1 MGVIQLYSAVNSSYA
16 VSVAARIDDGS
27 RRVEAITLSA
37 RDSGGTAF
45 GPAEFR
51 INTPFVLP
59 SDLVMGGR
67 LKTWAE
73 IQKDIR
79 DLREAADA
87 KASATR
93 EKARDLLRETLA
105 SCSIDLTANAG
116 GFLAI
121 DGVGFAGATATA
133 RLSVDLVLLDPTL
146 TPKPAD
152 DVAILTATLS
162 AAGKVDFAGSVCGA
176 AMRLDVVVT
185 RGGLINAI
193 PSISVDAPA
202 GIKLP
207 AFDFRWPKIDWPSLD
222 WARLDATRLAT
233 LLRFDLP
240 IPKFGD
246 LDQPLHVNW
255 TQPPEI
261 AFGIGAQK
269 KLTIA
274 TGQAGQGQLVC
285 DTSDSAGAPIVQD
298 IAGITDFRVDLA
310 ANAALTVAGT
320 IKSTNLTID
329 LPGKTIDQPD
339 ALPFT
344 IEIDPGTL
352 RIRIALDL
360 ILPQAAGADIVAT
373 LDLPRVLIRAKSD
386 PALLL
391 ALHAAYEQTYDSTTG
406 ESRGKL
412 TTLEIVEPYP
422 VALIALGVREAAD
435 AGAALIRLIGAIRL
449 PKPGVPDTGLLA
461 VLERIAAMAG
471 AAVKW
476 LVRQAGSAVDML
488 LGVAE
493 AVGRSLEQLVRFMRD
508 ALAGLTAGEP
518 HVAIEVRLD
527 SRTFAVR
534 QILISPAWKASP
546 NADFSGEALGLE
558 VTVPLDWRPSLV
570 IDLEGPASIALIALQ
585 GQGHTSFT
593 LGTDLWLSREAGIE
607 SLRDTDSDGRRADK
621 RLIQVSATLKTDQPI
636 VLFRFSAGKATFFGR
651 MEAAVTSLL
660 ENAVSIASVSGPISY
675 QPVDWANDIEVQGQI
690 APGATERLLPFLQ
703 SSKGSAGP
711 GFLDNLNQYISVKP
725 GAAKK
730 GDSGV
735 VVLPLDAEL
744 NIKTTKVQFPLE
756 VTLNL
761 KTLDVR
767 FAGPEE
773 IEIKGEAS
781 SNGFDIFGLAGRIVE
796 KVPSGHTEYGFYR
809 LDFSKGDVRLSLAE
823 NARLDLAYG
832 KVASGGR
839 GIVFR
844 VDELGLSR
852 SGLDLGATVDPG
864 TPVQL
869 AGVDMPFRFDSGG
882 LSIRNSEIQ
891 AFSIKGSGQLP
902 PELVGEAN
910 ATISISMGRG
920 KDGSL
925 IVQSAEAALDKS
937 SDPIVCHGTRFALT
951 LSAIGFQFHDF
962 STEGAGYHFYFT
974 LTGTAEFRPRAG
986 EFNDGLLKNFGGLTI
1001 TLDKAPLARDASML
1015 MRAIEFQVA
1024 VEPKKRINFFNL
1036 FTFELRGIGFHPA
1049 SPAFGGKPAM
1059 SISGQVNF
1067 VEAGDIVSPRF
1078 DFHKLWIAPPP
1089 DGDWRPQ
1096 VRFDGLTVGVRF
1108 GGAASIEGTAIA
1120 VDEKLPTLFKPGA
1133 LPADVTAH
1141 GFLASGK
1148 LTIKGWGQ
1156 MAASMGFLELQ
1167 KKPGGEVRQA
1177 FFLYGQA
1184 GELSIE
1190 IPTPLGPIYLREVG
1204 FGFGYRYTLAAF
1216 NRADQVHNVK
1226 ELIQVLDDI
1235 SKYQGELATVTA
1247 WEPEAEGNRLTLA
1260 LRGLISISTASGET
1274 DYNAGGE
1281 KDLANPVLFDIVA
1294 ALRSDMTFFMN
1305 ARVWIARN
1313 YADWHDSSAT
1323 ADAWR
1328 TNPTLR
1334 GYVYLSVPR
1343 KEFLGRLI
1351 ADGTGDVE
1359 GKHPELPAPLVQAM
1373 KSVRWSATTYIRP
1386 GLFHQEFGW
1395 PYELG
1400 FTFERGNNFRIVC
1413 QGGLVNR
1420 IEDQAIL
1427 YGIAFR
1433 AKGFAQI
1440 GGSIGGRSFGASV
1453 VARADFSI
1461 DAKFIAYLSIRR
1473 FSDTLFYGSLAF
1485 DVSISLQVRVW
1496 LEFSVGFTDVHLEVG
1511 FSLSL
1516 TISIALEVAVSPNSL
1531 GGRASAS
1538 VGVGAFGRSIRLGI
1552 GFGFNEGALNTA
1564 RSRVERFLSL
1574 GLTVATPDAEQ
1585 GVAPPA
1591 PEQPRG
1597 PASRNADQAVDHSLD
1612 RHDDISE
1619 VAQPGA
1625 PAPVAQGRPLQ
1636 PTGYWAMLFPV
1647 AGGAATADEERFV
1660 MIFVPRDHS
1669 ETGLAEK
1676 VLPRHGPDGEPLGT
1690 FYPPPYDRNG
1700 LHPGALKIANV
1711 AIDTAVTVTQLS
1723 SDGSFADKPF
1733 DDTLDL
1739 SYALDSVV
1747 ASSKGEPIP
1756 LHNFLAQCFVRRSRD
1771 PAATALGEPESKSI
1785 QVAPE
1790 RLPEAREAAAQVLTE
1805 AGRDQIAL
1813 GVEHRVANDIEER
1826 RSATIA
1832 SLCEA
1837 AGRLA
1842 TGGPDM
1848 WKIRSAEGLDPRNL
1862 GISLVIRRKDI
1873 DVLFERNVNEPRQA
1887 KFDLMAT
1894 DTDSIRPLPGRS
1906 SVHLFNAPER
1916 MFRESGPKLAEP
1928 LVEATRTGIRLDWD
1942 LEPAFGPSTGVWNDP
1957 EFNLRHYRIERVV
1970 MISDTVQAP
1979 YPARRVTVKA
1989 AAPMRLVRDPVSG
2002 QFVWRFLRPN
2012 AQFVDDLSD
2021 LPPNVRAAILPGDES
2036 DVAIRSVRYILVPVD
2051 TAGTDGSPTPLQL
2064 NVTKSGKPR
2073 AGVRRAVLHF
2083 EYKGANGQIRDID
2096 ATAARPS
2103 VMLGLDDGKDPT
2115 SKLPVTGRPDIE
2127 DDRIYQLRVRKER
2140 SVPTGLY
2147 GSDAVTDALA
2157 RPSAGDFAVRQVS
2170 DVDFELTLPRTR
2182 PDGSRTKNRIPAF
2195 DDALPLTDGAGYRLG
2210 TAGLNP
2216 SAADIASFFRA
2227 IGVDL
2232 SGDQRAG
2239 AGALGVRFAI
2249 RPKPDSGRGETSA
2262 PWCPVDIS
2270 VMIDPRE
2277 ANTPTSEKL
2286 PPIAAPV
2293 EIFEHPVAIDPA
2305 PLLFDDLGGEAG
2317 RVLVWHPPTEGLLD
2331 ALLAPTADKR
2341 GLVLLRDAGRRV
2353 ATRVRWN
2360 GRPAADDPNAGKK
2373 SAKRLARFFGG
2384 FDLFEVDAAGEVEG
2398 ATTAPAAV
2406 AVAYRFS
2413 VLTGGAGPG
2422 SGMLRLNSADQSLAT
2437 ELYFDVRDTAGVD
2450 RSSVLNQL
2458 DESSERLKGQLRLV
2472 KATDPSRW
2480 LSFDLTAV
2488 VRAQGYRKLVLVC
2501 TDASERMP
2509 FANSDPIVLH
2519 FTRLPARH
2527 VARVQ
2532 ALPASLARLDPA
2544 EIADFAKVEA
2554 HYPSETRRLQE
2565 KRAGRRAAWYSPA
2578 ESYVVWPARV
2588 LRSSLSIN
2596 VDESILTE
2604 LLSNGRPTHIEVSL
2618 RVGETLHDVRTRR
2631 DGQYEISRNQ
2641 DNSASLFKLASGTW
2655 NVKDLRA
2662 LIQDLTWDFNADET
2676 RKQFEANPAA
2686 FRAALVCVAA
2696 RKITDGGA
2704 PPGIRLAS
2712 AEWQVDL
2719 DPALHPVLA
2728 DTIDWARYETM
2739 PGSAFPRLS
2748 VPRQEAFDA
2757 VLDANTLGQCTAV
2770 AFTLEGWPAAL
2781 PQPVLEFRAGGETS
2795 APLLKFPEVVQKG
2808 QKQFDTLKAAMERL
2822 TTRLAAKARKDLE
2835 KDFRD
2840 TPDRYDNVRL
2850 RLRCEMA
2857 SSGTPPVQPEPVQ
2870 VLLTVDVGSIA
2881 ADVDASV
2888 YRRYEPVLEPLP
2900 KTGATDVAA
2909 WFDESPAERDPY
2921 GWGILR
2927 TLGLGAGLRLYD
2939 TEKRDYATPRE
2950 TLTLLKTALA
2960 TALAWYEDLSVGA
2973 PFIDVVTRAGG
2984 TMKLASFDG
2993 GTPGT
2998 TDRDVNDVLDQD
3010 ALALTQISLRPL
3022 VDRWR
3027 AHAGDDDAEIEKPVA
3042 YFAIRKTDKA
3052 ANGLKIDLALVDRK
3066 DVVAVAD
3073 VLDLTTRLARPP
3085 SVTLSAPILE
3095 PDAKIRDADD
3105 KMKAQED
3112 LRDRLSGHAGI
3123 QSTLTL
3129 DISHAAVNELVA
3141 LVRATAAEKDV
3152 SAVFGDAWGRCGTA
3166 GSVTEIADPTGM
3178 VDAEPFGRFGDMAGE
3193 RWVALAGTHSLVRE
3207 AMATL
3212 RRYATRRWPDGWPTG
3227 EAEAA
3232 LMARIPDWTRRF
3244 IDHAPG
3250 RQPPRDIHFSLAEVT
3265 RPDPWRVAVQDDG
3278 TMDVLF
3284 THDDRKRRLKRYA
3297 VRPFG
3302 RYEGFADALR
3312 AARAEG
3318 SRRVPQLSGAWSD
3331 GLAGLDDAQRRFEES
3346 WSHRLFDIVIPRTEP
3361 VAPPVLVDAR
3371 RIEILQ
3377 PDEAPRRML
3386 EFVYKRHPEEIL
3398 SEANVSVEGA
3408 LSFETV
3414 SVGFWREFGMQRWAN
3429 DLYPG
3434 INPLAAFGNWDRRP
3448 APPALI
3454 TGDSFGGLAM
3464 DPGRY
3469 TDGWQGTLALRTE
3482 ALPFFFRIHAAA
3494 FASAGVVVSEP
3505 VIATVE
3511 EGHYNLHL
3519 PWKQPLFDEK
3529 TPPPTWS
3536 VLRRDAQDGKEGGIF
3551 VNFQLPLV
3559 RFVDEMPPETRPIW
3573 LSRDAIP
3580 EVFTLPDPLVRY
3592 EIRAVAADSAGLS
3605 SSSPE
3610 LDLIGQQRDEGAD
3623 PATSRSGYL
3632 ANIIGPLFESGTARS
3647 DSPTR
3652 CEKQNVWWQLGVAA
3666 RLQEHDPL
3674 QAESFVP
3681 VIDPVN
3687 GVSPLTLFELHQDA
3701 FAVDAFWTKLAPRT
3715 AVTVTVTP
3723 VASTKAA
3730 AFAQFKT
3737 DVTSWRDAYTPYA
3750 ADPAAREILDFLQ
3763 KWVDTDGRSLPPASL
3778 SVAAFQWGLPRIA
3791 EGRPAAVTFEHTAI
3805 GDWRMP
3811 ADAGI
3816 AEREKLRALTTVKT
3830 ATGYT
3835 QEVFANAVCG
3845 AIRREMRRLSAVRRE
3860 AGAGNRFLNFAP
3872 FASPVR
3878 KDLAPWA
3885 LKVGLAQPAA
3895 RLLPPCADVIAAI
3908 RIGVTDKT
3916 PSGAVAALIA
3926 AAEAAPFTAATIA
3939 DLGALEDGGASA
3951 LVHFPCDALVN
3962 STVTAALSGLG
3973 ANDQSN
3979 WQAVSLLLR
3988 MPPVDGERDAIMA
4001 AISKIVTDETERS
4014 ALQAFA
4020 DEAMGGQIFGPG
4032 RSPTL
4037 KAFRGTANP
4046 DEDAIVRAPGGALPC
4061 Q

>member
-1 MGVIQLYSAVNSSYA
+1 MGVIQLYSAANATFA
-16 VSVAARIDDGS
+16 VSVAARINDGT
-27 RRVEAITLSA
+27 RNVEAITLSA
-37 RDSGGTAF
+37 RDSGGTAY

-51 INTPFVLP
+51 INAPFVLP
-59 SDLVMGGR
+59 SDFVKDGR
-67 LKTWAE
+67 LKTWTE

-79 DLREAADA
+79 DFRDAASLA
-87 KASATR
+87 AAAAM
-93 EKARDLLRETLA
+93 EKARDALRETLA
-105 SCSIDLTANAG
+105 SSSIDLAAQAG
-116 GFLAI
+116 GFLGI

-133 RLSVDLVLLDPTL
+133 RLSVDLVLLDPAL

-162 AAGKVDFAGSVCGA
+162 ASGTVDFAGTVCGA

-193 PSISVDAPA
+193 PSLSVDAPA
-202 GIKLP
+202 GIRVP
-207 AFDFRWPKIDWPSLD
+207 AFDFRWPKIEWPSLD
-222 WARLDATRLAT
+222 WARLDVRCLAT

-261 AFGIGAQK
+261 AFGIGAQNR
-269 KLTIA
+269 LMIA
-274 TGQAGQGQLVC
+274 TGKVGQGDLVC
-285 DTSDSAGAPIVQD
+285 DTRDAGGVPIAQN
-298 IAGITDFRVDLA
+298 IAGITDFRIDLVTG
-310 ANAALTVAGT
+310 AALTVAGT

-344 IEIDPGTL
+344 VEIDPGRL
-352 RIRIALDL
+352 RIRIAIDL
-360 ILPQAAGADIVAT
+360 ILPQAAGADIVAS
-373 LDLPRVLIRAKSD
+373 LDLPRVLVRAKSD

-406 ESRGKL
+406 ESHGKL
-412 TTLEIVEPYP
+412 TALEIVEPYP
-422 VALIALGVREAAD
+422 VALVALAVREAAD
-435 AGAALIRLIGAIRL
+435 AGQALIRLIGAIRL
-449 PKPGVPDTGLLA
+449 PKPGVPETGLLA

-476 LVRQAGSAVDML
+476 LARQATSAVDVL
-488 LGVAE
+488 LGIAE
-493 AVGRSLEQLVRFMRD
+493 AVGQGLEKLVRFIRD

-518 HVAIEVRLD
+518 HVAVEVRLD

-534 QILISPAWKASP
+534 QILVSPAWKASP
-546 NADFSGEALGLE
+546 NADFRGEALGLE
-558 VTVPLDWRPSLV
+558 VAVPLDWRPSLV
-570 IDLEGPASIALIALQ
+570 IDLDGLASVALVALQ
-585 GQGHTSFT
+585 GQAGTPFT

-607 SLRDTDSDGRRADK
+607 SVRDTDGDGRRADK
-621 RLIQVSATLKTDQPI
+621 RLIQVSATLKTAQPL
-636 VLFRFSAGKATFFGR
+636 VVFRFCAGKASFFER
-651 MEAAVTSLL
+651 MEATVTPLV
-660 ENAVSIASVSGPISY
+660 ENAVSIASVSGSISY
-675 QPVDWANDIEVQGQI
+675 HPVDWANDIDAEGQI
-690 APGATERLLPFLQ
+690 APGAAERLLPFLQ
-703 SSKGSAGP
+703 SSRGTAGP
-711 GFLDNLNQYISVKP
+711 SFLDNLSQYISVKP
-725 GAAKK
+725 GTPKK
-730 GDSGV
+730 GTSGV

-767 FAGPEE
+767 FAGPET
-773 IEIKGEAS
+773 IEIKGQADK
-781 SNGFDIFGLAGRIVE
+781 NDFDIFGLTGRIVE
-796 KVPSGHTEYGFYR
+796 KVPSGQTGYGFYK
-809 LDFSKGDVRLSLAE
+809 LDFSKGDVRLSLAD

-844 VDELGLSR
+844 VDEFGLSR
-852 SGLDLGATVDPG
+852 SGLDLGARVDPD

-910 ATISISMGRG
+910 ATISISMGHG

-937 SDPIVCHGTRFALT
+937 SDPIVCHGTRFTLT

-962 STEGAGYHFYFT
+962 SVEGAGYHFYFT
-974 LTGTAEFRPRAG
+974 LTGTAEFRPRSG
-986 EFNDGLLKNFGGLTI
+986 EFTDGLLKNFGGLTI

-1120 VDEKLPTLFKPGA
+1120 VDDKLPTLFKPGA

-1204 FGFGYRYTLAAF
+1204 FGFGFRYTLAAF

-1260 LRGLISISTASGET
+1260 LRGLISISSASGET
-1274 DYNAGGE
+1274 DYNASGE

-1373 KSVRWSATTYIRP
+1373 KAVRWSATTYIRP

-1400 FTFERGNNFRIVC
+1400 FTFERGSNFRIVC

-1440 GGSIGGRSFGASV
+1440 GGSIGGRSFGASI

-1461 DAKFIAYLSIRR
+1461 DAKFIAYLSIKR

-1496 LEFSVGFTDVHLEVG
+1496 LEFSVGFTDIHLEVG

-1531 GGRASAS
+1531 AGRASAS
-1538 VGVGAFGRSIRLGI
+1538 VGVGAFGRSVRLGI
-1552 GFGFNEGALNTA
+1552 GFGFNESALNTA

-1597 PASRNADQAVDHSLD
+1597 PASRDADRVLDHSLD
-1612 RHDDISE
+1612 RHDDVSE
-1619 VAQPGA
+1619 VTQPGA
-1625 PAPVAQGRPLQ
+1625 PPTVVRGRQLQ
-1636 PTGYWAMLFPV
+1636 PSGYWAMLFPV
-1647 AGGAATADEERFV
+1647 AGEAAKGDAERFLMV
-1660 MIFVPRDHS
+1660 FVPRDYS
-1669 ETGLAEK
+1669 ETDG
-1676 VLPRHGPDGEPLGT
+1676 VLPRYGADGQPLGT
-1690 FYPPPYDRNG
+1690 FFAPPSVFEPGGPVPPSLSVRK
-1700 LHPGALKIANV
+1700 GALTATV
-1711 AIDTAVTVTQLS
+1711 AVKKLESRRGTDNLTFRDVLFGDSTPVDISYDVGCVAVQSGKESLS
-1723 SDGSFADKPF
+1723 LGR
-1733 DDTLDL
+1733 LL
-1739 SYALDSVV
+1739 
-1747 ASSKGEPIP
+1747 G
-1756 LHNFLAQCFVRRSRD
+1756 QCFVR
-1771 PAATALGEPESKSI
+1771 LGDKISDLREP
-1785 QVAPE
+1785 VAREVKAGSE
-1790 RLPEAREAAAQVLTE
+1790 RLPEVREAAAQILAE

-1813 GVEHRVANDIEER
+1813 KPEDRAANDIEER
-1826 RSATIA
+1826 RSSVIA
-1832 SLCEA
+1832 SLCESAARLA
-1837 AGRLA
+1837 AGGEAAWGVEVAEPGLDIRALGVAFVVTRTQVKDLFDYDANGDLNLPHPARFELA
-1842 TGGPDM
+1842 TPD
-1848 WKIRSAEGLDPRNL
+1848 SVAQP
-1862 GISLVIRRKDI
+1862 
-1873 DVLFERNVNEPRQA
+1873 
-1887 KFDLMAT
+1887 
-1894 DTDSIRPLPGRS
+1894 
-1906 SVHLFNAPER
+1906 VHLFNAPER

-1928 LVEATRTGIRLDWD
+1928 VVEATRTGIRLDWD
-1942 LEPAFGPSTGVWNDP
+1942 LEPAFGRSNGIWNDP
-1957 EFNLRHYRIERVV
+1957 EFDLKHYRIERLVT
-1970 MISDTVQAP
+1970 MPGAILAP

-1989 AAPMRLVRDPVSG
+1989 AAPMRLVRDPVSA

-2021 LPPNVRAAILPGDES
+2021 LPPDVRAAILPGEGS
-2036 DVAIRSVRYILVPVD
+2036 STVIGSVRYVVVPVD
-2051 TAGTDGSPTPLQL
+2051 TAGTDGAPAPLEL
-2064 NVTKSGKPR
+2064 VVTKSGKPR

-2083 EYKGANGQIRDID
+2083 EYRWPNGQIRDMD
-2096 ATAARPS
+2096 ASAAIPS
-2103 VMLGLDDGKDPT
+2103 VMLGLDDGKDPA
-2115 SKLPVTGRPDIE
+2115 SNLPTADRPDIE
-2127 DDRIYQLRVRKER
+2127 GDRVYYLRVRTER

-2147 GSDAVTDALA
+2147 GSDAVTDARA

-2182 PDGSRTKNRIPAF
+2182 PDGPGTKNRIPAF
-2195 DDALPLTDGAGYRLG
+2195 DDALPLADGTAYRLSA
-2210 TAGLNP
+2210 TGLNP

-2227 IGVDL
+2227 IGVDV
-2232 SGDQRAG
+2232 SGDQRAATG
-2239 AGALGVRFAI
+2239 AVGVRFAI
-2249 RPKPDSGRGETSA
+2249 RPKPDSGRRETSA
-2262 PWCPVDIS
+2262 PWCPVDITLM
-2270 VMIDPRE
+2270 VDPRE
-2277 ANTPTSEKL
+2277 PNVPTFIKL

-2293 EIFEHPVAIDPA
+2293 EIFEHPVTIDAA
-2305 PLLFDDLGGEAG
+2305 PLVFDDLGGEAG
-2317 RVLVWHPPTEGLLD
+2317 RVLVWHPPVEGLLD
-2331 ALLAPTADKR
+2331 TLIAPAAGKP
-2341 GLVLLRDAGRRV
+2341 GLVLLRDGARRV

-2373 SAKRLARFFGG
+2373 GAKRLARFFGG

-2398 ATTAPAAV
+2398 ATTAPV
-2406 AVAYRFS
+2406 AVAIAYKFS
-2413 VLTGGAGPG
+2413 GSPADAGPG
-2422 SGMLRLNSADQSLAT
+2422 SGMLRLNNADQSLAT
-2437 ELYFDVRDTAGVD
+2437 ELYVDVRDTAGTD
-2450 RSSVLNQL
+2450 CSLMLDQL

-2472 KATDPSRW
+2472 KATDASRW
-2480 LSFDLTAV
+2480 MAFDLTSA

-2501 TDASERMP
+2501 TDASGLRP
-2509 FANSDPIVLH
+2509 FANNDPIVLL
-2519 FTRLPARH
+2519 FARLPARH
-2527 VARVQ
+2527 IARVQ
-2532 ALPASLARLDPA
+2532 AMPASLAKLDPA

-2554 HYPSETRRLQE
+2554 HYPSETRRLQG
-2565 KRAGRRAAWYSPA
+2565 KLTGRRAAWYSPA
-2578 ESYVVWPARV
+2578 ESYVVWPERV

-2604 LLSNGRPTHIEVSL
+2604 LLSNGRPTHIEASL
-2618 RVGETLHDVRTRR
+2618 SVGETLHDVRPLQE
-2631 DGQYEISRNQ
+2631 GPYEISRNQ
-2641 DNSASLFKLASGTW
+2641 DSSANLFKLAGDRKW

-2662 LIQDLTWDFNADET
+2662 LLQDLTWDFNGDKT
-2676 RKQFEANPAA
+2676 RMQFEANPAA
-2686 FRAALVCVAA
+2686 FRTARVSVAA
-2696 RKITDGGA
+2696 RMIPDGGA
-2704 PPGIRLAS
+2704 PPGAMLAN

-2719 DPALHPVLA
+2719 DPVLHPVLA
-2728 DTIDWARYETM
+2728 DAIDWARYETM
-2739 PGSAFPRLS
+2739 SGSAFPRLII
-2748 VPRQEAFDA
+2748 PRQDAFDA
-2757 VLDANTLGQCTAV
+2757 ALDADKLAQCTAIEF
-2770 AFTLEGWPAAL
+2770 ALEGWPAGL
-2781 PQPVLEFRAGGETS
+2781 PQPVLEFRAGGEKQTS
-2795 APLLKFPEVVQKG
+2795 LRLEFPQAIQKG
-2808 QKQFDTLKAAMERL
+2808 QKQFEMLKTAKERL
-2822 TTRLAAKARKDLE
+2822 TTTLAAKARKDLE
-2835 KDFRD
+2835 TDFSE
-2840 TPDRYDNVRL
+2840 TPARYDSVRL
-2850 RLRCEMA
+2850 RLRCDLA
-2857 SSGTPPVQPEPVQ
+2857 STGIPPVQPEPIQ
-2870 VLLTVDVGSIA
+2870 VLLAIEIRSIA
-2881 ADVDASV
+2881 LDLDASL

-2900 KTGATDVAA
+2900 KTGAADVVA
-2909 WFDESPAERDPY
+2909 WFDETPAERDPY

-2927 TLGLGAGLRLYD
+2927 TLGLGMGLRLYD
-2939 TEKRDYATPRE
+2939 TETRDYAKPAD
-2950 TLTLLKTALA
+2950 TLMLMKAALA
-2960 TALAWYEDLSVGA
+2960 KALAWYEDLPLGA
-2973 PFIDVVTRAGG
+2973 PFVDVVTRAGG
-2984 TMKLASFDG
+2984 TMKLSSFDG
-2993 GTPGT
+2993 GTPGVS
-2998 TDRDVNDVLDQD
+2998 DQDVGDVLLHD
-3010 ALALTQISLRPL
+3010 ALALTQISLRPV

-3027 AHAGDDDAEIEKPVA
+3027 TYAGEGTAVKKAVA
-3042 YFAIRKTDKA
+3042 YFAIRKSRKENTA
-3052 ANGLKIDLALVDRK
+3052 ANLEIDVK
-3066 DVVAVAD
+3066 SAVTGGAIAIAD

-3085 SVTLSAPILE
+3085 SATLSNYV
-3095 PDAKIRDADD
+3095 PDDNDGRKELNGKLTDHGGD
-3105 KMKAQED
+3105 
-3112 LRDRLSGHAGI
+3112 
-3123 QSTLTL
+3123 QSTLTI
-3129 DISHAAVNELVA
+3129 DITHARPGEVVA
-3141 LVRATAAEKDV
+3141 LVRVTLSD
-3152 SAVFGDAWGRCGTA
+3152 GDAEAIGEAWVA
-3166 GSVTEIADPTGM
+3166 GDGSREVEIISHPASM

-3193 RWVALAGTHSLVRE
+3193 RWVALAGSHASIRE
-3207 AMATL
+3207 ATTTL
-3212 RRYATRRWPDGWPTG
+3212 GRYAKRRWPDGWPDR

-3244 IDHAPG
+3244 IDHGPG
-3250 RQPPRDIHFSLAEVT
+3250 QQPPRDIHFSLAEVT

-3284 THDDRKRRLKRYA
+3284 THDDRRRRLKRYA

-3302 RYEGFADALR
+3302 RYEGFVDALR
-3312 AARAEG
+3312 GADAEG
-3318 SRRVPQLSGAWSD
+3318 SPRVPQLSGAWSD
-3331 GLAGLDDAQRRFEES
+3331 GLASFDDVQKRFEES
-3346 WSHRLFDIVIPRTEP
+3346 WSQRLFDVVIPRTEP
-3361 VAPPVLVDAR
+3361 VAPPVLVAAR
-3371 RIEILQ
+3371 RIEIRQ
-3377 PDEAPRRML
+3377 PGQLPRRVL
-3386 EFVYKRHPEEIL
+3386 EFIYKRHPEEIL
-3398 SEANVSVEGA
+3398 SEANVTVEGA

-3434 INPLAAFGNWDRRP
+3434 INPLAAFGNWDWRP
-3448 APPALI
+3448 APVALI
-3454 TGDSFGGLAM
+3454 TGGDSFGGLAA
-3464 DPGRY
+3464 DPGRHA
-3469 TDGWQGTLALRTE
+3469 DGWQGTLALRTE
-3482 ALPFFFRIHAAA
+3482 ALPFFFRVHAAA

-3511 EGHYNLHL
+3511 EGHYDLHL

-3536 VLRRDAQDGKEGGIF
+3536 VLRKDVQDGKESGIF
-3551 VNFQLPLV
+3551 ATFRLPLV
-3559 RFVDEMPPETRPIW
+3559 RFVDEMPPETLPVW
-3573 LSRDAIP
+3573 LARDAVP

-3605 SSSPE
+3605 SASPE

-3632 ANIIGPLFESGTARS
+3632 ANIIGPLFESGTATTGN
-3647 DSPTR
+3647 PTR

-3666 RLQEHDPL
+3666 RVQQHDAL

-3681 VIDPVN
+3681 AIDQVN

-3737 DVTSWRDAYTPYA
+3737 DVTVWRDAYAPYA

-3763 KWVDTDGRSLPPASL
+3763 KWVDTDGKSLPPASL
-3778 SVAAFQWGLPRIA
+3778 SVATFQWGLPRIA

-3805 GDWRMP
+3805 GDWLVP
-3811 ADAGI
+3811 VDAGI
-3816 AEREKLRALTTVKT
+3816 AEREKLRALVTVKT
-3830 ATGYT
+3830 ATGYP
-3835 QEVFANAVCG
+3835 QELFASGVCG
-3845 AIRREMRRLSAVRRE
+3845 ALRREMRRLTAAHKE
-3860 AGAGNRFLNFAP
+3860 AEPGNRFLDFP
-3872 FASPVR
+3872 PYASPVR
-3878 KDLAPWA
+3878 KDLAPEA
-3885 LKVGLAQPAA
+3885 LKVGLAQQAA
-3895 RLLPPCADVIAAI
+3895 RLLPPCADVIAAVPI
-3908 RIGVTDKT
+3908 NTTGKT
-3916 PSGAVAALIA
+3916 PWGAVTALIA
-3926 AAEAAPFTAATIA
+3926 AVEAAPFTAATTA

-3951 LVHFPCDALVN
+3951 LVHFPCDALVS
-3962 STVTAALSGLG
+3962 STVTTALAAVG
-3973 ANDQSN
+3973 ANDEST
-3979 WQAVSLLLR
+3979 WQAISLLLR
-3988 MPPVDGERDAIMA
+3988 LPPVDAERETIMA
-4001 AISKIVTDETERS
+4001 AISTAVTDETMRS
-4014 ALQAFA
+4014 ALLAFA
-4020 DEAMGGQIFGPG
+4020 DDAMSGQIFGAGRTPG
-4032 RSPTL
+4032 L
-4037 KAFRGTANP
+4037 KVFRGTANP
-4046 DEDAIVRAPGGALPC
+4046 DEDAIVRAQGEALPC